1 MFITYSLLPKIV
13 KRILPFIFLINTLIT
28 VSNQPLVVRAA
39 EAGNSPGSVPVI
51 TDFNYYANLCNLL
64 RNQQKYEAALPVC
77 QQAMNM
83 RRRNP
88 VLWAIRSDV
97 LFNLGRYEEAAAS
110 AAAAIQMRSKYSYA
124 QLQQC
129 RALSELGNQD
139 LAIAACDQA
148 LQINKDWGEMSPA
161 VAWSTRGLALERGK
175 QYTEA
180 LAAYEQAVKLQPQY
194 SLALASQCRVL
205 SEMGQYETAIAACDQ
220 AIQTNNNWG
229 NSSLAQ
235 ASFWRGLTFSRWGK
249 YQQALS
255 SCPQVTTSD
264 ESIEQKRMLA
274 CIKQKRLN
282 RLQAAI
288 DAFKR
293 TVEIN
298 PKDATAWTYQGIL
311 LAELGQ
317 YSQAKIAYE
326 AALKVSPNY
335 SLALAGQCA
344 ILNKL
349 ENYQAALTA
358 CDSAL
363 QGDGNWDEN
372 GSLLA
377 HLQRGQALAGL
388 KQYEDALAA
397 VEQALSH
404 KSDFAQTWNAKSVI
418 LWQMNQYQ
426 EALQAND
433 RAVAIAPNYFQ
444 AWLNRGSILKALN
457 RKEEAIAAYERSL
470 TSDVS
475 LISDATLADVWT
487 NRSSLLWDLGRYQEA
502 VNSTNSA
509 IELNPNSVTAW
520 FNRAV
525 FLDSLHQYEAAAIA
539 YQEALKIEPKQ
550 ERVWF
555 ALGVVLL
562 RLKRDQ
568 EALTAFEEALKI
580 NPNYPEAKHNRDFLI
595 RLHPT
600 TGEASGE

>member
-1 MFITYSLLPKIV
+1 MAT
-13 KRILPFIFLINTLIT
+13 
-28 VSNQPLVVRAA
+28 SNQPLVARSA
-39 EAGNSPGSVPVI
+39 EAGTSPRAVPVI
-51 TDFNYYANLCNLL
+51 ADFNYYANLCNLL

-77 QQAMNM
+77 EQAMNM

-88 VLWAIRSDV
+88 LLWAIRSDI
-97 LFNLGRYEEAAAS
+97 LFNLGRYEEAVAS
-110 AAAAIQMRSKYSYA
+110 ATAAIEMRPKYSFA
-124 QLQQC
+124 RLQQC
-129 RALSELGNQD
+129 RAFSELGNQE

-161 VAWSTRGLALERGK
+161 AAWYTKGLALERGK
-175 QYTEA
+175 QNTEA
-180 LAAYEQAVKLQPQY
+180 IAAYDQALQLQPQY

-205 SEMGQYETAIAACDQ
+205 SEMGEYETAIAACDQ
-220 AIQTNNNWG
+220 AIETNNNWG

-235 ASFWRGLTFSRWGK
+235 AAFWRGLTFSRWGT
-249 YQQALS
+249 YEQAIA
-255 SCPQVTTSD
+255 SCPQATTD
-264 ESIEQKRMLA
+264 EESIEQKTRLA
-274 CIKQKRLN
+274 CIQQKRLN
-282 RLQAAI
+282 RLEAAI

-293 TVEIN
+293 TVAIN
-298 PKDATAWTYQGIL
+298 PQDATAWTYQGNL

-326 AALKVSPNY
+326 AALKASPNY

-358 CDSAL
+358 CDRAL
-363 QGDGNWDEN
+363 QGDGKWDEN

-388 KQYEDALAA
+388 KQYEAALAA
-397 VEQALSH
+397 IEQALSQ

-433 RAVAIAPNYFQ
+433 RALAIDSNYFQ
-444 AWLNRGSILKALN
+444 AWLNRGSILRALN

-470 TSDVS
+470 TSDIS
-475 LISDATLADVWT
+475 LISATTLADVWT
-487 NRSSLLWDLGRYQEA
+487 NRSLLLWDLGKTQEA
-502 VNSTNSA
+502 INSTNSA
-509 IELNPNSVTAW
+509 IALNPNSLTAW

-525 FLDSLHQYEAAAIA
+525 FYDSLQQYEPAAIA
-539 YQEALKIEPKQ
+539 YQQALKIQPQQ

-562 RLKRDQ
+562 RLKRQ
-568 EALTAFEEALKI
+568 PEAIAAFEEALKI
-580 NPNYPEAKHNRDFLI
+580 NPNYSEAIHNRNFLLRSYPI
-595 RLHPT
+595 
-600 TGEASGE
+600 TGEPY